1 MFGEIKQLLIVSF
14 ADIITFKTECFGQNC
29 FNCKKINCF
38 YSARRGIRERDHS
51 FYLVTLRRIFF
62 YFGFKKTLARCK
74 TTEKNIYR
82 KRFRKIKSYSS
93 CCYQT
98 SKQTVIQLSLV
109 SNCDDAKFSA
119 AKIFIELIALISF
132 CQVLSFITYQVYL
145 LKKILIVNAWETRRN
160 FIFFV
165 KHS

>member
-1 MFGEIKQLLIVSF
+1 MFWAKLLQLQKNQLFLFSSQRHSRERPQLLFSY
-14 ADIITFKTECFGQNC
+14 ITAN
-29 FNCKKINCF
+29 
-38 YSARRGIRERDHS
+38 
-51 FYLVTLRRIFF
+51 FF

-74 TTEKNIYR
+74 TTEKNTYR
-82 KRFRKIKSYSS
+82 KRLRKIKSYSS

-109 SNCDDAKFSA
+109 SNCNDAKFSA

-145 LKKILIVNAWETRRN
+145 LKKMLTVNAWKTRRN
-160 FIFFV
+160 FIFSV